1 MNYWVRE
8 VPAGSKP
15 EEADHYILLGG
26 KKSCNQITNPMEF
39 PTWDIA
45 QRFAN
50 SLMANPPTQR
60 QIAVYER
67 RFPRPAEP
75 GQEEPKCKD
84 CDGSGRKYV
93 RSESGG
99 IADSKPC
106 PCRGGEKGEA
116 SDG

>member
-75 GQEEPKCKD
+75 GQEEPPKCPD
-84 CDGSGRKYV
+84 CGGS
-93 RSESGG
+93 EFLGG
-99 IADSKPC
+99 IGDPNVPC
-106 PCRGGEKGEA
+106 PSCTKGEA
-116 SDG
+116 SG